1 MLVGYLLDRNDR
13 VGRDGG
19 SSENQGGRGQHFFID
34 RIGFASFL
42 GKNLGGGLQLPH
54 HSLVP
59 TALVVELATLHW
71 G

>member
-19 SSENQGGRGQHFFID
+19 SSENQGVRGQHFFID
-34 RIGFASFL
+34 RICFASFL
-42 GKNLGGGLQLPH
+42 GKNLGGLQLPH

-59 TALVVELATLHW
+59 TALVVELAKLHW